1 MRVPEAYASDI
12 LIWSINHNAIKFIVF
27 DVSINP
33 RGAWYMKKRILLL
46 AAMAICASI
55 FATGTLAYFTAK
67 DQVHNVI
74 TTNGVDIEIEEW
86 QKTDEGLVP
95 YPKDDPINVMP
106 GVTVSK
112 IATIKNMEA
121 EAYIRAKFE
130 VVITREDG
138 SVMELSPETLAS
150 IISLTMNGED
160 WLRKDGDGVWWYY
173 NAPVATGAST
183 EAFFTEVIFDGP
195 NMTNVY
201 QNCTV
206 EVIVKAQ
213 GVQNANNGASAL
225 EAAGW
230 PAE

>member
-1 MRVPEAYASDI
+1 
-12 LIWSINHNAIKFIVF
+12 
-27 DVSINP
+27 
-33 RGAWYMKKRILLL
+33 MKKKLLTL
-46 AAMAICASI
+46 AAVAICATILAS
-55 FATGTLAYFTAK
+55 GTLAYFTSE

-74 TTNGVDIEIEEW
+74 TTDAVDIEIEEW
-86 QKTDEGLVP
+86 QDKIGNP
-95 YPKDDPINVMP
+95 YPDGPIDVMP

-112 IATIKNMEA
+112 IATIKNLEA
-121 EAYIRAKFE
+121 SSYIRAKFE
-130 VVITREDG
+130 VVITRKADN

-150 IISLTMNGED
+150 IITFTMNGDD
-160 WLRKDGDGVWWYY
+160 WLQKDGDGEWWYY

-195 NMTNVY
+195 NMTNEY

-206 EVIVKAQ
+206 EVIVKSQA
-213 GVQNANNGASAL
+213 VQTSNNGASAL

>member
-1 MRVPEAYASDI
+1 
-12 LIWSINHNAIKFIVF
+12 
-27 DVSINP
+27 
-33 RGAWYMKKRILLL
+33 MKKKILLL
-46 AAMAICASI
+46 AAVAICAAILAS
-55 FATGTLAYFTAK
+55 GTLAYFTSE

-74 TTNGVDIEIEEW
+74 TTDAVNIQIEEW
-86 QKTDEGLVP
+86 QDEIGNP
-95 YPKDDPINVMP
+95 YPDDPINVMP

-112 IATIKNMEA
+112 IATIKNLEA

-130 VVITREDG
+130 VVITRADG

-160 WLRKDGDGVWWYY
+160 WLRKDGDGQWWYY
-173 NAPVATGAST
+173 ADAVASGAST
-183 EAFFTEVIFDGP
+183 EAFFTEVVFDGP
-195 NMTNVY
+195 NMTNEY

-206 EVIVKAQ
+206 EVIVSAQ
-213 GVQNANNGASAL
+213 AVQTANNGDSAI

>member
-1 MRVPEAYASDI
+1 
-12 LIWSINHNAIKFIVF
+12 
-27 DVSINP
+27 
-33 RGAWYMKKRILLL
+33 MKKKILLL
-46 AAMAICASI
+46 AAVAICAAILAS
-55 FATGTLAYFTAK
+55 GTLAYFTAE
-67 DQVHNVI
+67 DEVHNVI
-74 TTNGVDIEIEEW
+74 TSGAVDIQIEEW
-86 QKTDEGLVP
+86 QDEIGNP
-95 YPKDDPINVMP
+95 YPDDPINVMP

-112 IATIKNMEA
+112 IATVKNLEA

-130 VVITREDG
+130 VVITRADG

-183 EAFFTEVIFDGP
+183 EDFFTDVVFDGP
-195 NMTNVY
+195 NMTNEY

-213 GVQNANNGASAL
+213 GVQTANNGDGAL

-230 PAE
+230 SAE

>member
-1 MRVPEAYASDI
+1 
-12 LIWSINHNAIKFIVF
+12 
-27 DVSINP
+27 
-33 RGAWYMKKRILLL
+33 MKKKILTL
-46 AAMAICASI
+46 AAAVICIAILAS
-55 FATGTLAYFTAK
+55 GTLAYFTAE

-74 TTNGVDIEIEEW
+74 TSGAVDIEIEEW
-86 QKTDEGLVP
+86 QDEIGNP
-95 YPKDDPINVMP
+95 YLDDPISVMP

-112 IATIKNMEA
+112 IATVKNMEA
-121 EAYIRAKFE
+121 SSYIRAKFD

-138 SVMELSPETLAS
+138 SIMELSPETLAS
-150 IISLTMNGED
+150 IITLTMNGED

-173 NAPVATGAST
+173 NAPVATGDST
-183 EAFFTEVIFDGP
+183 EPFFTEVVFDGP
-195 NMTNVY
+195 NMTNEY

-213 GVQNANNGASAL
+213 AVQTANNGSSAL